1 MQSYTTPV
9 TQSKVS
15 PATWGLLITAVMLT
29 AIGQLFMKVSTQ
41 YLTTWAQFTDQLL
54 TWQLAPAEQ
63 SMLIWFVLGVS
74 SYFGSMVL
82 WMYVLSFV
90 KLSRAYPLL
99 SFAYVLVYLGAVFWP
114 KIGESFSFEKSVGV
128 FIIILGVIIVSIPSK
143 KTTVETA
150 N

>member
-1 MQSYTTPV
+1 MQSYATPV
-9 TQSKVS
+9 THSKVS

-54 TWQLAPAEQ
+54 IWQLAPAEQ

-74 SYFGSMVL
+74 SYFGSMIL
-82 WMYVLSFV
+82 WMYVLSFL

-114 KIGESFSFEKSVGV
+114 KIGESFSLEKSVGV

-143 KTTVETA
+143 KPLK
-150 N
+150 

>member
-1 MQSYTTPV
+1 MQNYTTPV
-9 TQSKVS
+9 AQTKIS
-15 PATWGLLITAVMLT
+15 PATWGILITAIMLT

-54 TWQLAPAEQ
+54 IWQLAPAEQ

-74 SYFGSMVL
+74 SYFSSMIL
-82 WMYVLSFV
+82 WMYVLSFL

-128 FIIILGVIIVSIPSK
+128 LIIIIGVIIVSIPSK
-143 KTTVETA
+143 KTVEIA
-150 N
+150 K